1 MSNLP
6 VVAKMA
12 ERFDMSP
19 DEFEQTVKKTVCPAN
34 ITDEQF
40 VAFLMVAN
48 EYHLNPI
55 TKQIYAFPSKGAI
68 VPIVS
73 IDGWLRIINE
83 HPQFD
88 GMEFADNV
96 DGGKLASIT
105 CRMFRK
111 DRSKPTEVTEYMA
124 ECAMGTDPWKK
135 YPARMLRH
143 KATIQAARY
152 AFGLAGIYDEDE
164 AGRIAGK
171 PIDMGNAEV
180 VGQQSARASEPVALP
195 AYPDDQFEVDLP
207 GMSKAIKV
215 GKRTPD
221 FFIGMLSQTYT
232 LTPDQKAEINA
243 LAAPAHIDGDGVIDA
258 EFVKSMEG
266 AAA

>member
-1 MSNLP
+1 MSSLP

-19 DEFEQTVKKTVCPAN
+19 ADFEQTVKKTVCPSN
-34 ITDEQF
+34 ITNEQF

-88 GMEFADNV
+88 GMEFNDNI

-124 ECAMGTDPWKK
+124 ECAQTTDPWKK

-152 AFGLAGIYDEDE
+152 AFGMAGIYDEDE
-164 AGRIAGK
+164 AARIAGS
-171 PIDMGNAEV
+171 PIDMGSAEV
-180 VGQQSARASEPVALP
+180 VSERKPAELPSYPQEDFAKNLDLWGTAVNTGRATAEQIIARS
-195 AYPDDQFEVDLP
+195 
-207 GMSKAIKV
+207 STK
-215 GKRTPD
+215 
-221 FFIGMLSQTYT
+221 YT
-232 LTPDQKAEINA
+232 LSPAQVTAINN
-243 LAAPAHIDGDGVIDA
+243 LAKPASVDEDGVIDGDFTKAYEAA
-258 EFVKSMEG
+258 EK
-266 AAA
+266 